1 MPGSLNLV
9 CSPDHD
15 LILRSSDH
23 TRFLVHRHNI
33 EAHSEA
39 FAAPIAL
46 RCASSTY
53 RNEVV
58 DMTEPSSVLELLL
71 QYMYRQPQP
80 DLTTVCF
87 SDLMGLAEAA
97 ERYQVYPA
105 MEICK
110 MMMW

>member
-1 MPGSLNLV
+1 L
-9 CSPDHD
+9 
-15 LILRSSDH
+15 
-23 TRFLVHRHNI
+23 

-39 FAAPIAL
+39 FAASPPP
-46 RCASSTY
+46 RCAASTY

-58 DMTEPSSVLELLL
+58 DLTEPSSVLELLL

-87 SDLMGLAEAA
+87 SDLKGLAEAA
-97 ERYQVYPA
+97 EKYQVYPA